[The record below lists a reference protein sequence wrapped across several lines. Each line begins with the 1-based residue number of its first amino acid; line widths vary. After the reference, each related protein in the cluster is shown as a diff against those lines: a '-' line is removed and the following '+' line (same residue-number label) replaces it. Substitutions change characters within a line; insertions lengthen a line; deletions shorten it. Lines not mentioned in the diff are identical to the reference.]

1 MLAVTFLPLNLKKR
15 KAMGKLEKCLY
26 IVELLSRGKPM
37 SLREINEHW
46 EYSSFY
52 DGELLP
58 KSFGR
63 YKEYVSAVFAIDI
76 ECDKRTNKYYIANP
90 DYIENNALYKYLLSA
105 FHVEALVELAMKHKD
120 CVVLENAPS
129 GVEYLQLILKAIDQG
144 VVIEFDYYSF
154 NKKTVTHQQRIPCFL
169 KTWEQR
175 WYLIAEPLSRK
186 TPTVY
191 ALERISNLR
200 LSEERATPSQD
211 IKPHTYFDACF
222 GVNHEVCPPQLIK
235 LKVYGSQ
242 VDYIKARP
250 LHESQQEIETGEGW
264 SIFSYWLR
272 SSYNFYQA
280 VLWNREKVEVLEPE
294 EVRKEVKEIIN
305 KLINLYVY
313 E

>member
-1 MLAVTFLPLNLKKR
+1 MNLKNECT
-15 KAMGKLEKCLY
+15 MGKLEKCLY
-26 IVELLSRGKPM
+26 IVELLSRSKPM
-37 SLREINEHW
+37 SLREINGHW
-46 EYSSFY
+46 EYSSLY
-52 DGELLP
+52 DGEILP

-63 YKEYVSAVFAIDI
+63 YREYVSAVFAIDI

-120 CVVLENAPS
+120 CVVLEDAPS

-144 VVIEFDYYSF
+144 VIIEFDYHSF
-154 NKKTVTHQQRIPCFL
+154 NKQTVTRQRLIPCFL
-169 KTWEQR
+169 KAWENR

-191 ALERISNLR
+191 ALERISNLYMT
-200 LSEERATPSQD
+200 EERAAPSSE
-211 IKPHTYFDACF
+211 IKPQTYFDGCF
-222 GVNHEVCPPQLIK
+222 GVNHEDRPPRLIK

-250 LHESQQEIETGEGW
+250 LHESQQEIKTGDSW

-272 SSYNFYQA
+272 PSYNFYQA
-280 VLWNREKVEVLEPE
+280 LLWHREKVEVLEPA
-294 EVRKEVKEIIN
+294 EVRNEVKDIVEKMRN
-305 KLINLYVY
+305 FYL
-313 E
+313 